1 MSKDRCRGFFGGR
14 ARTRFR
20 TVPYGTFGAGPA
32 ALALEATVERISPA
46 LAPDGSVRAWRS
58 LQRDDIMVWYKP
70 EPAFKLLVILDTSLS
85 MGGAHRGVAA
95 VMVLSWLGRLQAVA
109 WRSWPFTRSR
119 K

>member
-1 MSKDRCRGFFGGR
+1 
-14 ARTRFR
+14 
-20 TVPYGTFGAGPA
+20 
-32 ALALEATVERISPA
+32 
-46 LAPDGSVRAWRS
+46 
-58 LQRDDIMVWYKP
+58 MVWYKP